1 MRILEQATLSL
12 KILLVCT
19 IGGVPYRFLSHS
31 SKLYTDLE
39 KSQFCSLHRD
49 TLNLRNKRTECYLVS
64 WLEFCEIFESDYL
77 IGSWY
82 LYRQGENLS
91 PSLLSSIAGGIP
103 WLRVKSYHLCLRHFI
118 FLLLVF
124 LYAKFQSSS
133 LLQRHALKDLS
144 PIE

>member
-64 WLEFCEIFESDYL
+64 WLEFCETFESDYL

-118 FLLLVF
+118 FFVACFSLCQISIF
-124 LYAKFQSSS
+124 LTLAKTCIKG
-133 LLQRHALKDLS
+133 LKS
-144 PIE
+144 H